1 MSDSK
6 AGYSKAAKFYA
17 RIMIHSSML
26 DAIRYYK
33 SKLRESKYNSNWEK
47 NKVNLNDV
55 VSKFTPSK
63 KGEAKGVKYVFKNA
77 NYTIKAD
84 MPSGYLRI
92 FDNKAKK
99 YVKLDG
105 TPGTN
110 EETHFKIKKRR
121 EM

>member
-6 AGYSKAAKFYA
+6 VGYSKAAKFYA

-63 KGEAKGVKYVFKNA
+63 KGEAKGVKYVFRNA

-99 YVKLDG
+99 YVKLDV